1 MTEAGA
7 SGPER
12 KKLVLLS
19 TIAVVD
25 SNDEALWTPLGILA
39 LGTALADVGFE
50 PVLIDTQVDVDWEH
64 RLRAVLADDE
74 LVLFG
79 VSTLTGPSIDGA
91 LDAISIVR
99 EVRPDLPV
107 VWGGY
112 HASLAKEA
120 ILREGWADYVVR
132 GVGEPAIIPL
142 ARLLAATPGRG
153 AGLPPRP
160 EIAALRR
167 VPNLTIQHEDRF
179 IDTHTMAQNLDDLP
193 PMDYTLIDPTRY
205 YTPGRRNISYISSYS
220 CPWRCSYCAE
230 PMHTIRK
237 WRPQGPQRVLE
248 AVDQIHHDYK
258 PDYIDLV
265 DPNFSSSPP
274 RVVQVAQMLIEA
286 GNEQSL
292 ACNMR
297 ATDVVRLSEMIDL
310 RLLRQAGFSR
320 IFLGLESG
328 SEAMLNTVL
337 KKDSHVEH
345 ARLACRKLDEAGIE
359 QFSSFIHDFPGETDE
374 DNAQTAE
381 LARELCELQH
391 NKQFH
396 HFFIPFPATDLYN
409 QLLARSE
416 IDPGKL
422 SVRDWAKANTY
433 GGWRGLWPG
442 RRDFRERVIRRLEAL
457 KAQHPDKFSYPQ
469 TVPEMQVE
477 T

>member
-1 MTEAGA
+1 MTPDDSTGTDIML
-7 SGPER
+7 ER
-12 KKLVLLS
+12 RKLVLLS

-25 SNDEALWTPLGILA
+25 RNDEALWTPLGILA

-50 PVLIDTQVDVDWEH
+50 PVLIDTQVDADWEQ
-64 RLRAVLADDE
+64 RLRSALRDD

-79 VSTLTGPSIDGA
+79 VSTLTGPSIEGA
-91 LDAISIVR
+91 LDAIAIVR

-142 ARLLAATPGRG
+142 ARLLAAAPAG
-153 AGLPPRP
+153 ASRP
-160 EIAALRR
+160 DMSDLRR
-167 VPNLTIQHEDRF
+167 VPNLTVRHEDGF
-179 IDTHTMAQNLDDLP
+179 VDTHTVAQNLDDLP
-193 PMDYTLIDPTRY
+193 PMDYSLIDPIRY

-237 WRPQGPQRVLE
+237 WRPQGPQRVLD
-248 AVDQIHHDYK
+248 AVHQIRTAYR
-258 PDYIDLV
+258 PDFIDLV

-274 RVVQVAQMLIEA
+274 RVVQIAQLLTAA
-286 GNEQSL
+286 GNDQPL

-297 ATDVVRLSEMIDL
+297 ATDVVRLTEMTDL
-310 RLLRQAGFSR
+310 RVLRDAGFAR
-320 IFLGLESG
+320 VFLGLESG
-328 SEAMLNTVL
+328 SQAMLNSVL
-337 KKDSHVEH
+337 KKDSQVEH
-345 ARLACRKLDEAGIE
+345 ARIACRKLDEAGIE

-374 DNAQTAE
+374 DNEQTAE
-381 LARELCELQH
+381 LARELGELQH

-416 IDPGKL
+416 IDPSKL
-422 SVRDWAKANTY
+422 RVRDWARANTY
-433 GGWRGLWPG
+433 GGWQALWPG
-442 RRDFRERVIRRLEAL
+442 RRDFRERVLHRLEAL
-457 KAQHPDKFSYPQ
+457 RAEFPEKFSYPQ
-469 TVPEMQVE
+469 TVPEMQPE